1 VKRADAVVVG
11 AGLAGSAAAWVLAS
25 RGRDVVVLEAF
36 EPGHRRGSSHGSAR
50 IFRRA
55 YADPLYVRLT
65 GEAGERW
72 RRLQDEAGEELLR
85 VTGELDFG
93 PSPEPE
99 KMHELL
105 TAHGVAAELL
115 RPDAAADRWPGF
127 AFGDHPVLFH
137 AEAGA
142 IDADRAMAAMI
153 RLAAARGADV
163 RYSTPAL
170 GLERDGDTAI
180 VHTADEPIAA
190 RVVIVAA
197 GPWLPGLLGGLVR
210 LPDLTVTQTQAFH
223 FAPAD
228 PAAPADWPAFI
239 YHHDETDLYGLPAG
253 RDATMMPG
261 SVKIGEHGMGTVTAA
276 DDRDGRVDPASRDRV
291 RRFVRENLPGLDP
304 EPRYDISCLY
314 TSTPSENF
322 VIDRQGPFVICSA
335 CSGHGAKFAPLT
347 GEIAANLA
355 DGAAPEP
362 HFTVAAHLR

>member
-1 VKRADAVVVG
+1 VEQADAVIVG

-85 VTGELDFG
+85 VTGELDYG
-93 PSPEPE
+93 PSREPE

-105 TAHGVAAELL
+105 TAHGVASELL
-115 RPDAAADRWPGF
+115 HPDAAAQRWPGF
-127 AFGDHPVLFH
+127 SFGDHPVLFH
-137 AEAGA
+137 ADAGA
-142 IDADRAMAAMI
+142 LDPDRAMAAMT

-163 RYSTPAL
+163 RFRSPVL
-170 GLERDGDTAI
+170 RLERDGDAAI
-180 VHTADEPIAA
+180 VHTAGEPIRATA
-190 RVVIVAA
+190 VIVAA
-197 GPWLPGLLGGLVR
+197 GPWLPPLLAGLVR

-223 FAPAD
+223 FAPAGPD
-228 PAAPADWPAFI
+228 SPADWPAFI
-239 YHHDETDLYGLPAG
+239 YHPDETPLYGLPAG
-253 RDATMMPG
+253 RDATMAG
-261 SVKIGEHGMGTVTAA
+261 SVKIGEHGMGTATTA

-291 RRFVRENLPGLDP
+291 RRFVQRNLPGLDP
-304 EPRYDISCLY
+304 EPRDDISCLY
-314 TSTPSENF
+314 TSTPSEDF
-322 VIDRQGPFVICSA
+322 VIDSRGPFVICSA

-347 GEIAANLA
+347 GELVADLA

-362 HFTVAAHLR
+362 RFTIASHLR